1 MSSPVAAAPRT
12 PRRPVRM
19 PLWDN
24 ARFVAITLVVMGHA
38 ILKLIAESDPA
49 YGVYLFIYAF
59 HVPVFVAVAG
69 YFAKATPPGVKQL
82 KKLVTDLAL
91 PYLIF
96 EVIWTVIRALVTGR
110 FNPDLA
116 TPSWTLWFLLALI
129 IWRVALPYLA
139 LLRFPLVIA
148 VVISV
153 ASGYLPAVGSVF
165 ALDRTLALLPF
176 FVLGWK
182 LRMLPV
188 TTLWTELPLRRVWWW
203 RAGAIGVFAAL
214 ALVIATNVPLW
225 RELKVRRVLLFEEA
239 YPEFGYDQ
247 WWAGGLRLAAI
258 ALAVLLVFSFLVLMP
273 RRATWISPLGQA
285 TLYVYLL
292 HSFVL
297 YPLRES
303 GWLDVPRDDLLLVG
317 MILFSILLTLALSSR
332 PVRRVFRPLVE
343 PRAEWLF
350 ARGDEKVTPRVGAD

>member
-1 MSSPVAAAPRT
+1 MMSAPLA
-12 PRRPVRM
+12 RPKRV

-24 ARFVAITLVVMGHA
+24 ARFVAITLVVIGHA
-38 ILKLIAESDPA
+38 ILKLIAESDTA

-69 YFAKATPPGVKQL
+69 YFAKADAPGPKQL
-82 KKLVTDLAL
+82 KRIVTDLVL

-96 EVIWTVIRALVTGR
+96 EAIWSVIQSLLDGR
-110 FNPDLA
+110 PRVDFAN
-116 TPSWTLWFLLALI
+116 PSWTLWFLLALI
-129 IWRVALPYLA
+129 VWRVALPYLA
-139 LLRFPLVIA
+139 LLRYPLLIS

-153 ASGYLPAVGSVF
+153 AAGYLPGIGGVF

-182 LRMLPV
+182 LRQLP
-188 TTLWTELPLRRVWWW
+188 WTAIWLAASQRTVWLI
-203 RAGAIGVFAAL
+203 RAASIALFAAL

-225 RELKVRRVLLFEEA
+225 REVKLRRVLLFQEA

-247 WWAGGLRLAAI
+247 WWAGALRLGAI
-258 ALAVLLVFSFLVLMP
+258 VLAGLLVLAFLTLMP
-273 RRATWISPLGQA
+273 RRATWFSPLGQA

-292 HSFVL
+292 HTFVL
-297 YPLRES
+297 YPIRQS
-303 GWLDVPRDDLLLVG
+303 GMLDGPQSDLLHVG
-317 MILFSILLTLALSSR
+317 MILFSILLTLALSTTL
-332 PVRRVFRPLVE
+332 VRRVFRPLVE

-350 ARGDEKVTPRVGAD
+350 ARRP